1 MSQENSFTQHT
12 KETFLFFEENR
23 RKDKKDFSDGF
34 FVSCIFLYSKIE
46 EFQEFFLLSS
56 DTTALICLGKQ
67 KKNCAERRWEGNDCQ
82 GFGGHLEELLT

>member
-34 FVSCIFLYSKIE
+34 FVSYFSLLENWRISGIFPFIIRHYCTDLFGE
-46 EFQEFFLLSS
+46 TE
-56 DTTALICLGKQ
+56 
-67 KKNCAERRWEGNDCQ
+67 KNCAERRWEGNDCQ